1 MMKKYYSISI
11 SNTLPV
17 IKIKESQQWI
27 LSCNE
32 SKTQEIFITI
42 HQQSI
47 RIVAFRIRTIN
58 LRYEFLNIF
67 KILYLIYFTYVFV
80 YRIFYS

>member
-67 KILYLIYFTYVFV
+67 KIILYI
-80 YRIFYS
+80 IFNLFHVCFCL